1 MNRRSM
7 FVFMSLL
14 LVMSMLL
21 AACGGAAEPT
31 AAPAPAVD
39 TAATEAAS
47 AAAAVVDTAATEAAA
62 AAAVVD
68 TAATEAAATAA
79 TAEAEA
85 AAVVDTAATEAAAAA
100 EATPAEEPTEVPFVR
115 SCKAGTPSLLIWAD
129 DTRSPSLIA
138 LKDQVMAET
147 GICLDVQEVG
157 FGDIRTKISL
167 AGPAGEGPDIFVGAN
182 DWLGELY
189 ANGVVAPVDL
199 GDKAADFDPVAT
211 QAFTYEGQLYGLP
224 NAVESVAFLCN
235 PGLIDSAPASYD
247 EVRAMSEAAASA
259 GDLTQFFAEIRED
272 PYHQEPIQTAF
283 GGYIFGQNDD
293 GTYDACDVGLDS
305 QGAIDYLTWV
315 DGMVKDGL
323 LSGDVDWDTAHVL
336 FETGKAACIVTGPW
350 ALERF
355 QKAGVDYAFYPFP
368 TQEGNTASPFVG
380 VQGFMINSFSA
391 NKVLA
396 QTFLTDYVAT
406 QDIMEAFYKTGNRP
420 PAYLPARGVMD
431 DDAQAF
437 AEAAAVGHPMPAI
450 PAMNAV
456 WDAWG
461 NAIKTVF
468 LQSATPEEAAATAA
482 AAVREAAACQ

>member
-21 AACGGAAEPT
+21 AACGGGAEPT
-31 AAPAPAVD
+31 AAPVPTEPPAAAAPVDTPVPVVEEPTATAVPAVEEPTEVMTETEAMTDTVAMTD
-39 TAATEAAS
+39 TAA
-47 AAAAVVDTAATEAAA
+47 
-62 AAAVVD
+62 
-68 TAATEAAATAA
+68 
-79 TAEAEA
+79 AE
-85 AAVVDTAATEAAAAA
+85 T
-100 EATPAEEPTEVPFVR
+100 PTEVPFVR
-115 SCKAGTPSLLIWAD
+115 SCQAGTPSLLIWAD

-167 AGPAGEGPDIFVGAN
+167 AGPAGEGPDIFVGAH

-189 ANGVVAPVDL
+189 ANGVVAPIDL
-199 GDKAADFDPVAT
+199 GDKAADFDPVAV

-235 PGLIDSAPASYD
+235 PDLIDTAPTSYD

-272 PYHQEPIQTAF
+272 PYHQEATQTAF

-293 GTYDACDVGLDS
+293 GTYNACDVGLDS
-305 QGAIDYLTWV
+305 QGAVDYLTWV

-323 LSGDVDWDTAHVL
+323 LSGDVDWETAHVL
-336 FETGKAACIVTGPW
+336 FETGKSACIITGPW
-350 ALERF
+350 ALDRF
-355 QKAGVDYAFYPFP
+355 KTAGVNYEFYPFP
-368 TQEGNTASPFVG
+368 SQEGNTASPFVG
-380 VQGFMINSFSA
+380 VQGFMINSFSD

-396 QTFLTDYVAT
+396 QSFLTDYVAT

-431 DDAQAF
+431 ADAQAF
-437 AEAAAVGHPMPAI
+437 ADAAAVGHPMPAI

-456 WDAWG
+456 WSAWG
-461 NAIKTVF
+461 DAIKTVF
-468 LQSATPEEAAATAA
+468 LQSATPEDAAASAA

>member
-1 MNRRSM
+1 MNRRTM
-7 FVFMSLL
+7 LVFVSLL
-14 LVMSMLL
+14 VMMSMLL
-21 AACGGAAEPT
+21 GACGGAAEPT

-47 AAAAVVDTAATEAAA
+47 AAAAAVDTAATEAAA
-62 AAAVVD
+62 AAAQVD

-79 TAEAEA
+79 TTEAEA
-85 AAVVDTAATEAAAAA
+85 AAAV

-129 DTRSPSLIA
+129 DQRSASLIG

-147 GICLDVQEVG
+147 GVCLDIQEIPFDG
-157 FGDIRTKISL
+157 IRTKISL
-167 AGPAGEGPDIFVGAN
+167 AGPAGEGPDIFVGAH

-199 GDKAADFDPVAT
+199 GDKAADFDPVAI

-235 PGLIDSAPASYD
+235 PGLIDTAPTSYD

-259 GDLTQFFAEIRED
+259 GVLTQFFAEIRED
-272 PYHQEPIQTAF
+272 PYHQEPTQTAF

-305 QGAIDYLTWV
+305 EGSIDYLKWV

-336 FETGKAACIVTGPW
+336 FETGKAACIITGPW
-350 ALERF
+350 ALDRF
-355 QKAGVDYAFYPFP
+355 NTAGVDYAFYPFP
-368 TQEGNTASPFVG
+368 TQPGHTASPFVG
-380 VQGFMINSFSA
+380 VQGFMINSFSD

-396 QTFLTDYVAT
+396 QSFLTDYIAT
-406 QDIMEAFYKTGNRP
+406 KDIMEAFYASGNRP
-420 PAYLPARGVMD
+420 PAFLPAREVMD
-431 DDAQAF
+431 ADAQAF
-437 AEAAAVGHPMPAI
+437 AEAAASGHPMPAI

-456 WDAWG
+456 WAAWG
-461 NAIKTVF
+461 DAIKTVF
-468 LQSATPEEAAATAA
+468 LQSATPEDAAASAA